1 MNNLHNVAPTYKNA
15 TDMPVI
21 AWDTAEMMLRS
32 KTYSLALIFRL
43 LAQLKRLGSILAR
56 ARGGTNV
63 TNHFTSETDSARRD
77 AKSKHDLNWDVAYFM
92 HRWMKADSSDAF
104 SHVTQFVVTLPS
116 AGASNDLLWLI
127 KYRLNVSI
135 A

>member
-43 LAQLKRLGSILAR
+43 LAQLKRHGSILAR

-104 SHVTQFVVTLPS
+104 SHVHIRGYSTG

>member
-56 ARGGTNV
+56 ARGGTDV

-104 SHVTQFVVTLPS
+104 SHVHNS
-116 AGASNDLLWLI
+116 WLL
-127 KYRLNVSI
+127 YRAPELQTTCYG
-135 A
+135 